1 MGKIWGGVL
10 AATGFIACPCHL
22 PITIPLTVSL
32 LGGGAAAGFIA
43 DHKGLIYGLAT
54 AYFIGGLGIGWLLL
68 TRRRDTQDCCE
79 VPAAESRSRRMI
91 QWLRMSRRPVKTTES
106 AAR

>member
-1 MGKIWGGVL
+1 MGKVWGGVL
-10 AATGFIACPCHL
+10 TVTGFIACPCHL
-22 PITIPLTVSL
+22 PVTIPLAISL
-32 LGGGAAAGFIA
+32 LGGSAAAGFIA

-68 TRRRDTQDCCE
+68 TRRGKAADCCD
-79 VPAAESRSRRMI
+79 VPAAGSRSRRMI

-106 AAR
+106 AVR